1 MFEEYFKSWDYFG
14 HPALMHFG
22 RNPAKKQEEG
32 DKV

>member
-22 RNPAKKQEEG
+22 RNPAKKQEGG